1 MLLVH
6 SAPQLSHRY
15 RGGSFMS
22 NELTLSCSDDY
33 GNTFSD
39 FWLNST
45 TIPLTAILAVRLN
58 MGEIDFTITPN
69 LEGLYYCG
77 SISQDL
83 TSGPLELTG
92 MIKHY
97 CIHSSVVY
105 SSYSGISTL
114 FTLCTAYPKLHPVQ
128 TYYAVEA
135 GQPVTMQCAI
145 SPGKLIQRY
154 TCIWRNTS
162 LPISVGPNY
171 SISYDDFSLTILHT
185 TLSDAGTDWSC
196 HVTVDNPQTRRI
208 DDWHLDS
215 NSLTLVVYG
224 KHYILV
230 HARTRRNAYSCK
242 ILNRISTINE
252 LQILII
258 HP

>member
-1 MLLVH
+1 MRMPTIKTVMVLLLGSHMLLVH

-45 TIPLTAILAVRLN
+45 TIPLTAILAVRSN

-97 CIHSSVVY
+97 CIHSSVVTVVY
-105 SSYSGISTL
+105 LPCS
-114 FTLCTAYPKLHPVQ
+114 LCAQLTQSCTQCKP
-128 TYYAVEA
+128 
-135 GQPVTMQCAI
+135 TMQW
-145 SPGKLIQRY
+145 KLV
-154 TCIWRNTS
+154 N
-162 LPISVGPNY
+162 L
-171 SISYDDFSLTILHT
+171 
-185 TLSDAGTDWSC
+185 
-196 HVTVDNPQTRRI
+196 
-208 DDWHLDS
+208 
-215 NSLTLVVYG
+215 
-224 KHYILV
+224 
-230 HARTRRNAYSCK
+230 
-242 ILNRISTINE
+242 
-252 LQILII
+252 
-258 HP
+258 

>member
-1 MLLVH
+1 M
-6 SAPQLSHRY
+6 
-15 RGGSFMS
+15 
-22 NELTLSCSDDY
+22 
-33 GNTFSD
+33 
-39 FWLNST
+39 
-45 TIPLTAILAVRLN
+45 
-58 MGEIDFTITPN
+58 
-69 LEGLYYCG
+69 
-77 SISQDL
+77 
-83 TSGPLELTG
+83 
-92 MIKHY
+92 
-97 CIHSSVVY
+97 
-105 SSYSGISTL
+105 
-114 FTLCTAYPKLHPVQ
+114 Q

-145 SPGKLIQRY
+145 HPGKLIQRY